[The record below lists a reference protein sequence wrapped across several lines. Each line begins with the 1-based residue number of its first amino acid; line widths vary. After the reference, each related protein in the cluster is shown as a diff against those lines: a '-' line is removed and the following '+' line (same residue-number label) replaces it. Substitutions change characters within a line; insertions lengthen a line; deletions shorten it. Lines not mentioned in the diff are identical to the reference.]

1 MRILYLIIMSFCG
14 YTLFYSCSQDD
25 VLPTIQKDDA
35 DALSFQIGIPAARGF
50 LASSDLATLGTK
62 ISVYGYL
69 DEMPL
74 SYGTE
79 AALSGKNLE
88 YKNINDVNRWII
100 VDDSGNP
107 LTYYWLGLGTYKFYG
122 WLKHDAAGS
131 LSTPNDWTYNSSTKK
146 LNIQTTTVDKDYNQ
160 YDFLYSEVDQRIMDA
175 SNFATLK
182 RQPVSLSMK
191 HLFTAFGIG
200 IRNTSEDA
208 ITVKKVALY
217 AIHETGSAEID
228 YSGETAATTYTTSTS
243 RAANVPFI
251 SSDTQF
257 TLISSPTTG
266 GTVEYNIFNPAE
278 DAKHYYMVWPQS
290 AEVLSPTNADPNP
303 SDDRE
308 YLATDSIF
316 YIKYQVGENTFEK
329 RLKFPANAWEAG
341 KRNYLEVQVAD
352 KLVSLTATVKDWD
365 YTSSVVDF
373 QDNILVEETD
383 RLTYDEEK
391 SIVDKANKKVYIK
404 NGQPAEASFTI
415 DAPTGGQW
423 RVSLEGDVT
432 AFEIVDDT
440 DPTDDGF
447 GPIDG
452 QQHKIKIVPLISN
465 PDRDYV
471 VRLKFVVVTA
481 DSKILPA
488 DNMIQGTDNNH
499 NINYY
504 NIILQSVN

>member
-1 MRILYLIIMSFCG
+1 MINRFIYILTIALCGCLMSSCVPED
-14 YTLFYSCSQDD
+14 LFPEDESNDIVFRTQ
-25 VLPTIQKDDA
+25 V
-35 DALSFQIGIPAARGF
+35 PATRGF
-50 LASSDLATLGTK
+50 LSTSTLATVGSELSVIGTQ
-62 ISVYGYL
+62 
-69 DEMPL
+69 D
-74 SYGTE
+74 GT
-79 AALSGKNLE
+79 AMDLSGKTLK
-88 YKNINDVNRWII
+88 YKNIGGTNRWTF
-100 VDDSGNP
+100 VDGSDNP

-122 WLKHDAAGS
+122 WLKHDAVGG
-131 LSTPNDWTYNSSTKK
+131 LSTPNDWTYDSSTKK
-146 LNIQTTTVDKDYNQ
+146 LNIPTTTVNTGYNQ
-160 YDFLYSEVDQRIMDA
+160 FDFLYSEIDQRIMDA
-175 SNFATLK
+175 SNFSTLK
-182 RQPVSLSMK
+182 SQPVSLGMH
-191 HLFTAFGIG
+191 HLFSSFGIG

-290 AEVLSPTNADPNP
+290 AEVLSPTNANTNP

-329 RLKFPANAWEAG
+329 RLKFPANAWQAG

-365 YTSSVVDF
+365 YASSVIDF

-383 RLTYDEEK
+383 RLAYDEEK
-391 SIVDKANKKVYIK
+391 SIVDKVNKKVYVK
-404 NGQPAEASFTI
+404 NGQPVEAKFTI

-432 AFEIVDDT
+432 AFEIIDDT
-440 DPTDDGF
+440 DPADDGF

-452 QQHKIKIVPLISN
+452 QQHTIRIVPLISN

-488 DNMIQGTDNNH
+488 DNMIQGTTSDH
-499 NINYY
+499 AVNYY
-504 NIILQSVN
+504 DIVLQSVN

>member
-1 MRILYLIIMSFCG
+1 MIHRFIYILTIALGGC
-14 YTLFYSCSQDD
+14 LLQSCVQDD
-25 VLPTIQKDDA
+25 DLFPQDETNDIVFRTQV
-35 DALSFQIGIPAARGF
+35 PATRGF
-50 LASSDLATLGTK
+50 LSTTNLATVGTK
-62 ISVYGYL
+62 
-69 DEMPL
+69 L
-74 SYGTE
+74 SIIGTMGGS
-79 AALSGKNLE
+79 AMDLSGKTLE
-88 YKNINDVNRWII
+88 YRNISGTNRWTF
-100 VDDSGNP
+100 VDNAGNP

-122 WLKHDAAGS
+122 WLTYDAAGT
-131 LSTPNDWTYNSSTKK
+131 LSIPNTWTYDNDTKK
-146 LNIQTTTVDKDYNQ
+146 ISIPTTTVDKDYNQ
-160 YDFLYSEVDQRIMDA
+160 YDFLYSEVDQRIMDE

-208 ITVKKVALY
+208 MTVKEVKLY
-217 AIHETGSAEID
+217 NIHEKGSAVID
-228 YSGETAATTYTTSTS
+228 YNGATAATTYTTSTS
-243 RAANVPFI
+243 RAAADPFI
-251 SSDTQF
+251 SSNTEF
-257 TLISSPTTG
+257 TLLASPDPG

-278 DAKHYYMVWPQS
+278 DDKHYYMVWPQS

-316 YIKYQVGENTFEK
+316 YIKYQVGEHTFEK

-341 KRNYLEVQVAD
+341 KRNYLEIQVAD

-365 YTSSVVDF
+365 YTSSVIDF

-383 RLTYDEEK
+383 RLKYDEGK
-391 SIVDKANKKVYIK
+391 SIVDHTNKKVYIK

-440 DPTDDGF
+440 APTDDGF

-452 QQHKIKIVPLISN
+452 QKHTIKIVPLITN
-465 PDRDYV
+465 PSRDYS

-488 DNMIQGTDNNH
+488 DNMIQGTTGDH
-499 NINYY
+499 AVNYY
-504 NIILQSVN
+504 DIVLQSVF

>member
-1 MRILYLIIMSFCG
+1 MINRFIYILTIALCGCLMSSCVPED
-14 YTLFYSCSQDD
+14 LFPEDESNDIVFRTQ
-25 VLPTIQKDDA
+25 V
-35 DALSFQIGIPAARGF
+35 PATRGF
-50 LASSDLATLGTK
+50 LSTSTLATVGSELSVIGTQ
-62 ISVYGYL
+62 
-69 DEMPL
+69 D
-74 SYGTE
+74 GT
-79 AALSGKNLE
+79 AMDLSGKTLK
-88 YKNINDVNRWII
+88 YKNIGGTNRWTF
-100 VDDSGNP
+100 VDGSDNP

-146 LNIQTTTVDKDYNQ
+146 LNIPTTTVNTGYNQ
-160 YDFLYSEVDQRIMDA
+160 FDFLYSEIDQRIMDA
-175 SNFATLK
+175 SNFSTLK
-182 RQPVSLSMK
+182 SQPVSLGMH
-191 HLFTAFGIG
+191 HLFSSFGIG

-290 AEVLSPTNADPNP
+290 AEVLSPTNANTNP

-329 RLKFPANAWEAG
+329 RLKFPANAWQAG

-365 YTSSVVDF
+365 YASSVIDF

-383 RLTYDEEK
+383 RLAYDEEK
-391 SIVDKANKKVYIK
+391 SIVDKVNKKVYVK
-404 NGQPAEASFTI
+404 NGQPVEAKFTI

-432 AFEIVDDT
+432 AFEIIDDT
-440 DPTDDGF
+440 DPADDGF

-452 QQHKIKIVPLISN
+452 QQHTIRIVPLISN

-488 DNMIQGTDNNH
+488 DNMIQGTTSDH
-499 NINYY
+499 AVNYY
-504 NIILQSVN
+504 DIVLQSVN

>member
-1 MRILYLIIMSFCG
+1 MINRFIYILTIALCGCLMSSCVQED
-14 YTLFYSCSQDD
+14 LFPEDD
-25 VLPTIQKDDA
+25 SNDIVFSTQV
-35 DALSFQIGIPAARGF
+35 PATRGF
-50 LASSDLATLGTK
+50 LSTSTLATVGSELSVIGT
-62 ISVYGYL
+62 L
-69 DEMPL
+69 N
-74 SYGTE
+74 GT
-79 AALSGKNLE
+79 AMDLSGKTLK
-88 YKNINDVNRWII
+88 YKNIGGTDRWTF
-100 VDDSGNP
+100 VDGSDNP

-122 WLKHDAAGS
+122 WLKHDAVPVGG
-131 LSTPNDWTYNSSTKK
+131 LSTPNNWTYDSSTKK
-146 LNIQTTTVDKDYNQ
+146 LNIPTTTVDKDYNQ
-160 YDFLYSEVDQRIMDA
+160 FDFLYSEVDQRIMDE

-182 RQPVSLSMK
+182 RQPVSLGMH
-191 HLFTAFGIG
+191 HLFSSFGIG

-243 RAANVPFI
+243 REANEPFI

-257 TLISSPTTG
+257 TLPASPTTG

-290 AEVLSPTNADPNP
+290 AEVLSPTTPVPDP
-303 SDDRE
+303 SDDPDLDVRNI
-308 YLATDSIF
+308 L
-316 YIKYQVGENTFEK
+316 YIKYQVGENEFQK
-329 RLKFPANAWEAG
+329 RLKLPAQAWEAG
-341 KRNYLEVQVAD
+341 KRNYLEIQVAD
-352 KLVSLTATVKDWD
+352 KLVALTATVKDWD

-373 QDNILVEETD
+373 QDNILVEEDD
-383 RLTYDEEK
+383 RLKYDEEK
-391 SIVDKANKKVYIK
+391 SIVDHTNKKVYIK

-452 QQHKIKIVPLISN
+452 LQHTIKIVPLITN
-465 PDRDYV
+465 PSRDYS

-488 DNMIQGTDNNH
+488 DNMIQGTTSDH
-499 NINYY
+499 AVNYY
-504 NIILQSVN
+504 NIVLQSVH